1 MYGRAPTSRP
11 KCRSPL
17 HSEVSRAAYENRYML
32 SDKQS
37 LLTSIK
43 GPNLVFP
50 AKVRPH

>member
-17 HSEVSRAAYENRYML
+17 HSEVSRAAYENRYMS
-32 SDKQS
+32 SDKQPLLNS
-37 LLTSIK
+37 LK
-43 GPNLVFP
+43 GPNSVLL